1 MCEGPPVWRQQQCQ
15 GPAAV
20 TLGGRPCPH
29 PGSSGPS
36 PASPACGWPA
46 RGGQGTS
53 TTLSLAVHSV
63 TRPVLTLGTVSNPR
77 LLEEVLFVYVLK
89 YRIFLIQGKASGCH
103 LKTHFY
109 SCLSVY
115 LARAMCRWPAG
126 RGGPGGLRVPSA
138 GPQPQGAGAPT
149 RLLWSSG
156 AWPSPRANSLCPLQF
171 QTQLEKLLL
180 NLFLSISLK

>member
-1 MCEGPPVWRQQQCQ
+1 MSGP
-15 GPAAV
+15 
-20 TLGGRPCPH
+20 GGRDPGWTALSAPGELRALPSQPRMRLAREGRTEDVHH
-29 PGSSGPS
+29 PVPRRPLSDKARVNVGDSFKSTPS
-36 PASPACGWPA
+36 R
-46 RGGQGTS
+46 RG
-53 TTLSLAVHSV
+53 V
-63 TRPVLTLGTVSNPR
+63 
-77 LLEEVLFVYVLK
+77 VYVLK

>member
-1 MCEGPPVWRQQQCQ
+1 MCEGPRVWRQQQRQ

-20 TLGGRPCPH
+20 TLDGRPCPH

-103 LKTHFY
+103 LKTHLY

-126 RGGPGGLRVPSA
+126 RGGEALAGSGSRRLPRAPGRRSPDEAALVLGGLADTTCTFATCKLAVPFA
-138 GPQPQGAGAPT
+138 VPNPT
-149 RLLWSSG
+149 
-156 AWPSPRANSLCPLQF
+156 
-171 QTQLEKLLL
+171 
-180 NLFLSISLK
+180 

>member
-1 MCEGPPVWRQQQCQ
+1 MCEGPRVWRQQQRQ

-109 SCLSVY
+109 SCLSVH

-126 RGGPGGLRVPSA
+126 RGGPGGLRVPAAAS
-138 GPQPQGAGAPT
+138 
-149 RLLWSSG
+149 
-156 AWPSPRANSLCPLQF
+156 SPRVQEPRRGCSGPRGLGRRHVHVCHLQTRCALCSSKP
-171 QTQLEKLLL
+171 
-180 NLFLSISLK
+180 NLKNCC